1 MNIVIVGAGPGG
13 LAAAWNLIQDGH
25 RVIVL
30 EKEDY
35 IGGAASTFEKDGFR
49 YDLGPHN
56 LHPNRQ
62 SIIQF
67 LCNSLGNRFVTLVD
81 PRIEVFFRGRRFKYP
96 LTSQIFS
103 SLPIIT
109 SFLCGISFMRQ
120 RLLLFLGMAIREDG
134 SYKTWVTNRFG
145 KRFYDIFF
153 GPYTEKTWGFPAS
166 DLSDIVAI
174 KRIPVNQLSD
184 LIKSLIFKTNPH
196 NPKHS
201 QTHANMVNIYPK
213 SGVGEVSDYFVADIQ
228 KFGGEIH
235 IGCCVDGITLEGKW
249 VTGIQYSQNGQ
260 CKHIDFRQEGGVE
273 DWTIISTAAVNE
285 LMLMAKGDVP
295 EDVVQA
301 ARGLDFSSMVFLY
314 LNINMPDVFGNH
326 LYYFSED
333 EFPFNRIYDVG
344 LFSRDMVPPG
354 KNALCLEFTCTYNDE
369 IWNAP
374 LDQIFEMAIK
384 PLEKHALLKRTDVE
398 SYHFRHLTH
407 AYPRFRKEYQKKLR
421 IIFNYLETVINL
433 ETFGR
438 QGLFSYS
445 NVDDVIWMAFQ
456 ITEHLRYRDRFP
468 LPIEEILPEYVDF

>member
-1 MNIVIVGAGPGG
+1 MNIIIIGAGPGG

-35 IGGAASTFEKDGFR
+35 TGGAASTFEKDGFR

-56 LHPNRQ
+56 LHPNRK

-67 LCNSLGNRFVTLVD
+67 FHKILGNRLVPLVN
-81 PRIEVFFRGRRFKYP
+81 PRLEVFFRGRRYKYP

-103 SLPIIT
+103 ALPIFT
-109 SFLCGISFMRQ
+109 SFLCGISFFWQ
-120 RLLLFLGMAIREDG
+120 RILLFLGLATREDG

-166 DLSDIVAI
+166 ELSDIVAI
-174 KRIPVNQLSD
+174 KRIPVKQLSD
-184 LIKSLIFKTNPH
+184 LIRSLIFKTNPH
-196 NPKHS
+196 DPKHS
-201 QTHANMVNIYPK
+201 QTHKDMVNVYPK
-213 SGVGEVSDYFVADIQ
+213 SGVGEVSDFFVREI
-228 KFGGEIH
+228 KKHGGEILT
-235 IGCCVDGITLEGKW
+235 GCTVDGITLEGKW
-249 VTGIQYSQNGQ
+249 ATGIHYSQNGER
-260 CKHIDFRQEGGVE
+260 KYIDFRQGAGVK

-285 LMLMAKGDVP
+285 LILMAQGDVP

-301 ARGLDFSSMVFLY
+301 ARGLDFASMVFLY
-314 LNINMPDVFGNH
+314 LNINKPDVFGNH
-326 LYYFSED
+326 LYYFSDD

-354 KNALCLEFTCTYNDE
+354 KNALCLEFTCTFNDK

-374 LDQIFEMAIK
+374 LDQIFEMAIT
-384 PLEKHALLKRTDVE
+384 PLEKNNLLKRTDVE
-398 SYHFRHLTH
+398 GFHFRHLSH
-407 AYPRFRKEYQKKLR
+407 AYPRFRTGYQKKLR
-421 IIFNYLETVINL
+421 LIFNYLETVINL

-456 ITEHLRYRDRFP
+456 ITEHVQYRDRFP
-468 LPIEEILPEYVDF
+468 LALEEIIPEYMDF